1 MARKGTPTTTAA
13 TFAAVGS
20 SCTQAGIAWRIES
33 MAGGGKGLGGR
44 SNESEGNGGQN
55 TSEKDRRCDLTRP
68 LCCLRS
74 PHPRAHRST
83 IARFNR
89 TTSDRPKYLLPL
101 PPVFDYPGARASPR
115 SHRGTTN
122 NEAAYPTAG
131 KGRRHAWWCHGGHA
145 TNNVWCDAMQ
155 CNAKRCHDATMRR
168 CDAAHRLPHTTPTD
182 CIPFPPAKPAIQS
195 VQAIHCARCTDIY
208 ASTKTTQ
215 QNTKKMRI

>member
-1 MARKGTPTTTAA
+1 
-13 TFAAVGS
+13 
-20 SCTQAGIAWRIES
+20 

-68 LCCLRS
+68 LCCLRC

-155 CNAKRCHDATMRR
+155 CETMPRCHDATMRR
-168 CDAAHRLPHTTPTD
+168 CTQTATHNPNRLH
-182 CIPFPPAKPAIQS
+182 PFPSCK
-195 VQAIHCARCTDIY
+195 
-208 ASTKTTQ
+208 ASYTECPGYTLCSLHRYICLHKNDATKH
-215 QNTKKMRI
+215 KKHENMILLKTYCKLDD